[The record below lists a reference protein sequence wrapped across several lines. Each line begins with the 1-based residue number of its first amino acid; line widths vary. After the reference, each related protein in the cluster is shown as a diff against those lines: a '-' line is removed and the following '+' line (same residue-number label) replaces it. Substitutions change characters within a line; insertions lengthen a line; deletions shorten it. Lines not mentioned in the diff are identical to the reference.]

1 MGYSLS
7 PPIRNR
13 LTRSENCSTNVLGSS
28 ARACAF
34 FPLPC
39 FLPLLSNLSKLEK
52 MASRDAISELQ
63 LLEVKKLQDNASQ
76 KDIKFPITSK
86 LKKTYES

>member
-28 ARACAF
+28 AKACAF

-39 FLPLLSNLSKLEK
+39 FLPLLSSLAKLAK
-52 MASRDAISELQ
+52 IASRVAISALQ
-63 LLEVKKLQDNASQ
+63 LLEVKNIEKLYD
-76 KDIKFPITSK
+76 
-86 LKKTYES
+86 LKQIM